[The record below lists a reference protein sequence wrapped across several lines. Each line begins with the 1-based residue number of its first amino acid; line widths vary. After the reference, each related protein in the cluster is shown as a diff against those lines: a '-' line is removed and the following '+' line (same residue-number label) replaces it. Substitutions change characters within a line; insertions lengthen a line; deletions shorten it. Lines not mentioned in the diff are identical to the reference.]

1 MKSIQA
7 LRERLASLKK
17 DARNLLEEKGS
28 ATWTTEEQA
37 KFDNL
42 VDEAERVERQIDAH
56 QRLLDEEAD
65 KHFNDV
71 QRKTGE
77 QVRDDARNPGR
88 QALEIYLRTMTK
100 NLSPEQ
106 ALMIR
111 NTMSTTTP
119 SEGGYTVQSTIASAV
134 IDAMKDYA
142 GMRRVA
148 ERLVTASGA
157 PLSYPSSDGTTE
169 EGEIIAE
176 NASASDADISFGTV
190 PLNVFKFSSKVITIP
205 IELLQDTTIDIL
217 ALLNMR
223 VRDRVGRIQ
232 NKKFTIGTG
241 TGEPY
246 GLSVTAGVGKTGTTG
261 QTTTVIYDDLVDLVD
276 SIDPAYAANELK
288 FMFGQTMRRTIRKIK
303 DTAGRPIWTP
313 SYDAGMTAKT
323 PDLLMGHAV
332 ELNNHMPAPAA
343 NAKSIAFGALNKYMV
358 RDAMEVTLFRFED
371 SAYLKKGQIGFLA
384 WCRAGGNLLD
394 TNAVKQYQHSAT

>member
-246 GLSVTAGVGKTGTTG
+246 GLSVAAGVGKTGTTG

-371 SAYLKKGQIGFLA
+371 SAYLKKGQVGFLA

>member
-28 ATWTTEEQA
+28 ATWSKDDQA

-42 VDEAERVERQIDAH
+42 VDEAERVERQIEAH
-56 QRLLDEEAD
+56 QRVLDDDAE
-65 KHFNDV
+65 KHFRDLERKEGGGQPAKNEA
-71 QRKTGE
+71 QRA
-77 QVRDDARNPGR
+77 V
-88 QALEIYLRTMTK
+88 EIFLRTMTK
-100 NLSPEQ
+100 DLSQEQ

-119 SEGGYTVQSTIASAV
+119 GEGGYTVQTGVASLL
-134 IDAMKDYA
+134 IEAMKDYA

-148 ERLVTASGA
+148 DRLVTANGS
-157 PLSYPSSDGTTE
+157 PLGYPTSDGTAE

-176 NASASDADISFGTV
+176 NTTATDGDINFGTV
-190 PLNVFKFSSKVITIP
+190 PLNVFKFSSKVITVP

-217 ALLNMR
+217 ALINR
-223 VRDRVGRIQ
+223 RIRDRVGRIQ
-232 NKKFTIGTG
+232 NRLFTEGTG
-241 TGEPY
+241 TGQPY
-246 GLSVTAGVGKTGTTG
+246 GLVTAAGIGKTGATG
-261 QTTTVIYDDLVDLVD
+261 QTLTVTYDDLVDVVD
-276 SIDPAYAANELK
+276 SIDPAYATDNLK
-288 FMFGQTMRRTIRKIK
+288 WMFNQTTRRVVRKIK
-303 DTAGRPIWTP
+303 DSAGRPIWTP
-313 SYDAGMTAKT
+313 SYDAGMTART
-323 PDLLMGHAV
+323 PDLLLGHPV

-343 NAKSIAFGALNKYMV
+343 NAKSMAFGDLSKYMV

-371 SAYLKKGQIGFLA
+371 SAFLKKGQIGFLA

-394 TNAVKQYQHSAT
+394 VNAVKSYQHSAT